1 MALPRGIRNNNP
13 LNIRHNRANAWQ
25 GRVSPQTDPSFVQ
38 FASMSYGIRAAFI
51 IMFNYTRQTPGL
63 TLADLVS
70 RWAPPTENDSHA
82 YAHYVSNNAGI
93 HLDAPVSSFTV
104 GQWQDVLAA
113 MALYENG
120 RPISRLDIAMGYRMA
135 ADARRV

>member
-1 MALPRGIRNNNP
+1 MATPRGIRNNNP

-38 FASMSYGIRAAFI
+38 FASMSYGVRAAFI
-51 IMFNYTRQTPGL
+51 IMFNYTRQMPGL

-82 YAHYVSNNAGI
+82 YAHYVSQLTGLR
-93 HLDAPVSSFTV
+93 LDAPASSFTP

-113 MALYENG
+113 MARYENG
-120 RPISRLDIAMGYRMA
+120 QAISRQDIALGYRMA
-135 ADARRV
+135 AATHRV